1 MEVKQISQG
10 LILHYPLNNNGWGQ
24 KNLLINSNVEKS
36 GKSNAAQW
44 FRWNITDSPLVAN
57 QYYTLSFDAKITV
70 PTDVFYIGF
79 AQNDSTQEIFQQ
91 GVQVISEYKRYIFT
105 GKTTKTNINSIVI
118 SNSQRYGR
126 GNNNNTTGTL
136 YIKNIK
142 LELGQKATLWCPNE
156 ADELYDKLEI
166 NKNTQYDTSG
176 YKNNGAKTGTFTYDS
191 DTPKYNVSMVFN
203 KASYINIGQPLFYAR
218 DEITVNLWVKAD
230 SWATNPGT
238 FFSSMES
245 GGNGWQKKSDNNYT
259 VSCGTG
265 ASSNSYASTSIT
277 TTSLDASKWHM
288 MTFTYNG
295 MVLKT
300 YIDAILQTTVS
311 KYDTKIPLYYNSRST
326 MFIGGEAT
334 TNKTTPANSS
344 SYPNFKGNISD
355 VRIYCT
361 GLSEED
367 ILSLYN
373 NSAYIDNQGNIYG
386 AIYEEV

>member
-10 LILHYPLNNNGWGQ
+10 LILHYPLNNNGCGQ
-24 KNLLINSNVEKS
+24 ENLLINSNVEKS
-36 GKSNAAQW
+36 GKSNVAQW
-44 FRWNITDSPLVAN
+44 FRWNITDSPLVTN

-79 AQNDSTQEIFQQ
+79 AQNDSTQEVLQQ
-91 GVQVISEYKRYIFT
+91 GIHVISEYKRYIFT

-118 SNSQRYGR
+118 SNYKNYGR
-126 GNNNNTTGTL
+126 GNTNNTTGTL

-142 LELGQKATLWCPNE
+142 LELGQKATPWCPHE
-156 ADELYDKLEI
+156 ADELYNQLELNNNI
-166 NKNTQYDTSG
+166 QYDTSG
-176 YKNNGAKTGTFTYDS
+176 YNNNGIKTGNFTYDS
-191 DTPKYNVSMVFN
+191 DTPKYSVSMIFD

-218 DEITVNLWVKAD
+218 DEVTVNLWVKAD

-238 FFSSMES
+238 FFSSVQS
-245 GGNGWQKKSDNNYT
+245 GGYGWQKSSNNYK
-259 VSCGTG
+259 VYCGTG
-265 ASSNSYASTSIT
+265 TSSNTYIT
-277 TTSLDASKWHM
+277 VSLSTTSLDVSKWHM

-300 YIDAILQTTVS
+300 YIDAVLKTTTS
-311 KYDTKIPLYYNSRST
+311 KYSTKTPLFFNSSST
-326 MFIGGEAT
+326 MFIGGEADS
-334 TNKTTPANSS
+334 NKNTPANTS

-361 GLSEED
+361 ALSAED

-373 NSAYIDNQGNIYG
+373 NSAYIDNQGNMYG
-386 AIYEEV
+386 TMYEEV